1 MNSPAKQVKVRH
13 AIKVELGVPLIIN
26 HYSKTEKEN
35 LMVVDFELIDGQ
47 PLQLFKTC
55 RIN

>member
-1 MNSPAKQVKVRH
+1 MNSPAKQGKVQH
-13 AIKVELGVPLIIN
+13 AIKVELGASLIIN

-35 LMVVDFELIDGQ
+35 LLLIDFELIDGQ

-55 RIN
+55 RTT

>member
-1 MNSPAKQVKVRH
+1 MNSPAKQVKVEH
-13 AIKVELGVPLIIN
+13 AIKVELGIPLIIN

-35 LMVVDFELIDGQ
+35 LLLIDFELIDGQ

-55 RIN
+55 RTT

>member
-26 HYSKTEKEN
+26 HYSKTKKEN
-35 LMVVDFELIDGQ
+35 LIVIDFELIDEQ

-55 RIN
+55 RIP

>member
-1 MNSPAKQVKVRH
+1 MNSPAKQVKVQH
-13 AIKVELGVPLIIN
+13 AIKVELGLPLIIN

-35 LMVVDFELIDGQ
+35 LLLIDFELIDGQ

-55 RIN
+55 RTT